1 MEKKIRNLWVKALRG
16 SGAAYRKLGVLFLQG
31 KECKRDKALAKL
43 CLDKAMEMGDER
55 GYFLYHRVFSKGKK
69 VIDELSYE
77 EMRRDY
83 RETKDW
89 GEKRRLK
96 KYLAVGE
103 GKKKNKKLL

>member
-16 SGAAYRKLGVLFLQG
+16 SSAAYRKLGVMFLQG

-69 VIDELSYE
+69 VIDESSYE

-89 GEKRRLK
+89 GGEEEVEKISGCGRR
-96 KYLAVGE
+96 E
-103 GKKKNKKLL
+103 EER